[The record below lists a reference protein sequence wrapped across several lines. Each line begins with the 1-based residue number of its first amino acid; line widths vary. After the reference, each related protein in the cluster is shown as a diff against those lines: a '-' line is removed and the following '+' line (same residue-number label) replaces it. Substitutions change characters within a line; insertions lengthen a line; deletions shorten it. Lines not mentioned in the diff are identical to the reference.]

1 MQALARSS
9 PARPEEM
16 QRFELLVATLSS
28 QFARLHVEEISPA
41 ILGALERVGRAADV
55 DACALIEFSDGES
68 VNAVRAW
75 PNAEAAFGNGGWPP
89 PSLVDRLVRGEA
101 APVLGVDGVGA
112 WEPARHSRDRS
123 ELGVP
128 VMVGE
133 RVVCAVV
140 FCAHRPSQGWPA
152 PVVEWLRVIAE
163 ILGVALQRC
172 RQEAALRASV
182 ATIERLNARL
192 AADNAYLQE
201 EIKIYHDFDDIVG
214 DGAALR
220 LALTRRARLRRRMSV
235 LLAWRNRNRQGAVRA
250 GPARSQSP
258 ADARAGQGQLRRAA
272 ADADRERAV
281 RAREGLVHRR
291 RRQRQ
296 GRFELADGGTHL
308 SGRDRRAAA
317 RDPGQAAARAA
328 GRRVRAR
335 RRHPGPSASTCG

>member
-1 MQALARSS
+1 M
-9 PARPEEM
+9 
-16 QRFELLVATLSS
+16 
-28 QFARLHVEEISPA
+28 SPA

-89 PSLVDRLVRGEA
+89 PSLVDRLVRGEV
-101 APVLGVDGVGA
+101 APVLGVDGVGG

-128 VMVGE
+128 VVVGE

-201 EIKIYHDFDDIVG
+201 EIKTYHDFDDIVG
-214 DGAALR
+214 DRRVAAIGAGAPGPGGADELVGAAC
-220 LALTRRARLRRRMSV
+220 LARPE
-235 LLAWRNRNRQGAVRA
+235 
-250 GPARSQSP
+250 PARSCS
-258 ADARAGQGQLRRAA
+258 RAPCTIAA
-272 ADADRERAV
+272 AGGRAPLVRVNCAALPPTPDRERAV
-281 RAREGLVHRR
+281 RARDAARSPAPSR
-291 RRQRQ
+291 MRQ
-296 GRFELADGGTHL
+296 GRFELADGGTIFLDEIGELPPELQAKLLRVLQEGEFERVGSSRTKRVDVRVIAATH
-308 SGRDRRAAA
+308 RDLEDGGRRA
-317 RDPGQAAARAA
+317 DG
-328 GRRVRAR
+328 
-335 RRHPGPSASTCG
+335 SAPTCTTG